1 MASITLRPEARDAI
15 LEGSPW
21 VRREEIARLEGAP
34 SLGDAVSVRDHHGDF
49 LGSGLY
55 APGARIPI
63 RIMSRDPEERLDG
76 GAIHRRIA
84 RAIELRRERFGLPD
98 EAEQSFRLIHGEADA
113 LPGLFVD
120 RFGDVAL
127 LRITCPGLGR
137 YEDDLIGAIARALPG
152 GAIYGALRAS
162 GRERS
167 DARGDS
173 TLRLLRGEERDNLS
187 FVECGAR
194 LEIPLELFEASGFSL
209 AHRVI
214 RRDLARLARDGEL
227 LEVGAAGS
235 ACALSALQNGARSA
249 TAIEPAP
256 LLAASIRASA
266 ERLGVSDRLEL
277 LAQRG
282 PSALKSL
289 QSAGRRFD
297 ALCLLPGMPRRS
309 RQTRESASEKAS
321 LMQLLRL
328 GLRLLRDEGTLIL
341 GGPLGARSE
350 GALDELLMHAARMES
365 RQAIIFERATA
376 GPDYP
381 SLVGFHEAPVV
392 EALYAIV
399 RRRRPIHP

>member
-55 APGARIPI
+55 APGARIAV
-63 RIMSRDPEERLDG
+63 RIMSRDPEERLDR

-127 LRITCPGLGR
+127 LRITCPGIGR
-137 YEDDLIGAIARALPG
+137 YEDDLIGAIARAVPG
-152 GAIYGALRAS
+152 GAIYGAPRAS
-162 GRERS
+162 ER
-167 DARGDS
+167 ARADDTPKG
-173 TLRLLRGEERDNLS
+173 LRLLRGEERDTLS
-187 FVECGAR
+187 FIEGGAR

-209 AHRVI
+209 AHRII
-214 RRDLARLARDGEL
+214 RRDLAELARDREL
-227 LEVGAAGS
+227 LEIGAAGS
-235 ACALSALQNGARSA
+235 ACALSALQKGARSA

-256 LLAASIRASA
+256 LLAASVRASA
-266 ERLGVSDRLEL
+266 ERIGVSDRLEL

-282 PSALKSL
+282 PSALRSL

-297 ALCLLPGMPRRS
+297 ALCLLPAMPRRS